1 MEFKWLEDF
10 VLLSQV
16 KNFSKAADLRNI
28 TQPAFSRRI
37 QSLELWLGSPLIDRS
52 CFPMELTPAGLYF
65 YEQAILLIENISE
78 ARTTL
83 KSRNSHQGLTID
95 FAVPHNLS
103 LTFFPEW
110 IKLASKF
117 LGGAS
122 YRLKALNVHDAVMTL
137 LNGGSDLLV
146 AYSHPS
152 SPLRLDPALYRS
164 KLLGVEQVSLY
175 GLASIQKKHQKNPS
189 IEVPYLSYGT
199 SAYLAKIADLMI
211 AKSAKGIN
219 FNKVYETDMAEGL
232 KSMMLAGHG
241 YAFLPESSVKKELDE
256 GLVVKAFSSK
266 KYSLDAELEVRLF
279 CDLGGPE
286 KGGSGCRGGS
296 MPKSILN
303 VKQRA
308 IENLWKSL

>member
-37 QSLELWLGSPLIDRS
+37 QSLELSLGIPLIDRS

-65 YEQAILLIENISE
+65 YEQAIVLIENMTE
-78 ARTTL
+78 TRVTL
-83 KSRNSHQGLTID
+83 KNRSSNNNLTID

-103 LTFFPEW
+103 LTFFPQW
-110 IKLASKF
+110 IKVASKYM
-117 LGGAS
+117 GGAS

-152 SPLRLDPALYRS
+152 SPLRLDPVLYKS
-164 KLLGVEQVSLY
+164 KLLGVENISLY
-175 GLASIQKKHQKNPS
+175 GLSSIQNKHKKTPD
-189 IEVPYLSYGT
+189 IEIPYLSYGVG
-199 SAYLAKIADLMI
+199 AYLGKVTDHIL
-211 AKSAKGIN
+211 AKSGIGIN
-219 FNKVYETDMAEGL
+219 FKKIYETDMAEGL
-232 KSMMLAGHG
+232 KSMLLAGHG
-241 YAFLPESSVKKELDE
+241 YAFLPESSVKEELND

-266 KYSLDAELEVRLF
+266 KYALDAELEVRLF
-279 CDLGGPE
+279 RDLTGLAIEGG
-286 KGGSGCRGGS
+286 RGNSRSNGV
-296 MPKSILN
+296 LN
-303 VKQRA
+303 MKKKA
-308 IENLWKSL
+308 IENLWNNL

>member
-37 QSLELWLGSPLIDRS
+37 QSLELWLGTPLIDRS

-65 YEQAILLIENISE
+65 YEQAIVLIENISE
-78 ARTTL
+78 TRSTL
-83 KSRNSHQGLTID
+83 KSRNSNQGLTID

-110 IKLASKF
+110 IKVTSKYMY
-117 LGGAS
+117 GAS

-152 SPLRLDPALYRS
+152 SPLRLDPALYRA
-164 KLLGVEQVSLY
+164 KLLGVENISLY
-175 GLASIQKKHQKNPS
+175 GLASIQNKYQKNLD
-189 IEVPYLSYGT
+189 IEVPYLSYGS
-199 SAYLAKIADLMI
+199 SAYLGKIADHIL
-211 AKSAKGIN
+211 AKSGMGIN
-219 FNKVYETDMAEGL
+219 FKKIYETDMAEGL

-241 YAFLPESSVKKELDE
+241 YAFLPESSVRKEINE
-256 GLVVKAFSSK
+256 GLVVKAFPSK
-266 KYSLDAELEVRLF
+266 RYSLETELQIRIFRELDECV
-279 CDLGGPE
+279 LGNDE
-286 KGGSGCRGGS
+286 GSSRHNGIPS
-296 MPKSILN
+296 A
-303 VKQRA
+303 KQKV
-308 IENLWKSL
+308 IENLWNKL

>member
-37 QSLELWLGSPLIDRS
+37 QSLELWLGTPLIDRS

-65 YEQAILLIENISE
+65 YEQAIVLIENISE
-78 ARTTL
+78 ARVTL
-83 KSRNSHQGLTID
+83 KSRNSNQGLTID
-95 FAVPHNLS
+95 FAAPHNLS
-103 LTFFPEW
+103 LTFFPDL
-110 IKLASKF
+110 IKVAYKYM
-117 LGGAS
+117 GGAS

-152 SPLRLDPALYRS
+152 SPLRLDPELYRS
-164 KLLGVEQVSLY
+164 KLLGVENISLY
-175 GLASIQKKHQKNPS
+175 GLASIQHKHQKNPD

-199 SAYLAKIADLMI
+199 SAYLGKIADHMLV
-211 AKSAKGIN
+211 KSPIGIN
-219 FNKVYETDMAEGL
+219 FKKIYETDMAEGL

-266 KYSLDAELEVRLF
+266 KYALDAELEVRLF
-279 CDLGGPE
+279 RELDGLAKEGGVD
-286 KGGSGCRGGS
+286 GSRS
-296 MPKSILN
+296 SSIPN
-303 VKQRA
+303 IKQKT
-308 IENLWKSL
+308 IENLWNNL

>member
-37 QSLELWLGSPLIDRS
+37 QSLELWLGTPLIDRS

-65 YEQAILLIENISE
+65 YEQAIVLIENISE
-78 ARTTL
+78 ARVTL
-83 KSRNSHQGLTID
+83 KSRNSNQGLTID

-103 LTFFPEW
+103 LTFFPDW
-110 IKLASKF
+110 IKVASKYM
-117 LGGAS
+117 GGAS

-152 SPLRLDPALYRS
+152 SPLRLDPELYRS
-164 KLLGVEQVSLY
+164 KLLGVENISLY
-175 GLASIQKKHQKNPS
+175 GLASIQHKYQKNPD

-199 SAYLAKIADLMI
+199 SAYLGKIADHMLV
-211 AKSAKGIN
+211 KSPIGIN
-219 FNKVYETDMAEGL
+219 FKKIYETDMAEGL

-266 KYSLDAELEVRLF
+266 KYALDAELEVRLF
-279 CDLGGPE
+279 RELDGLAKEGGVD
-286 KGGSGCRGGS
+286 GSRS
-296 MPKSILN
+296 SSIPN
-303 VKQRA
+303 IKQKT
-308 IENLWKSL
+308 IENLWNNL